1 MIYLLDTNT
10 CVEYL
15 RQRNAAVIARIRAT
29 PASEIGL
36 CSVVKAELYHGAYR
50 SQQTQS
56 NLIKVED
63 FVRPYLSLPLD
74 DDAAREYGR
83 IRADLEARG
92 LIIGP
97 YDLQVAA
104 IALAHGMI
112 VVTHNVTEFSRV
124 TGLKW
129 EDWQAAP

>member
-1 MIYLLDTNT
+1 M
-10 CVEYL
+10 
-15 RQRNAAVIARIRAT
+15 IARIRTT
-29 PASEIGL
+29 PASEVGL

-50 SQQTQS
+50 SQQVQS
-56 NLIKVED
+56 NLIKVEN

-83 IRADLEARG
+83 IRADLETRG

-104 IALAHGMI
+104 IALAHGLT

-129 EDWQAAP
+129 EDWQAIP